1 MRIGMLSWESLYSI
15 QVGGVAP
22 HVSHISENLAGLGHE
37 IHIFSR
43 RGGDFDYYDKIND
56 VHYHRVDVEPIGDI
70 ITEMDQM
77 CESIGE
83 RFGQAQK
90 EFGHFDLVHGHD
102 WHPVLALN
110 NIKIKYNIPYVF
122 TLHSTEW
129 GRNGN
134 RPGLREI
141 SHREWL
147 GGYESSKVIV
157 TTHLMKEEIQ
167 KIYSIPDEKICIIPN
182 GLTKQKLSNS
192 LDPGQVKES
201 FGIHPLAPVILF
213 CGRMNY
219 QKGPDLLVEA
229 IPHVLRTRW
238 DAKFVF
244 VGEGEMRSVCEQ
256 RAKSLNVE
264 QACRFLGYTPTF
276 LKEKLINACDILCVP
291 SRNEPFGIV
300 VLEGWNAGKP
310 VVATKTVSIINN
322 FQDGI
327 LAYVQ
332 PDSIAWCINYLFK
345 NPDDILKFGLAGQKR
360 IQTEFS
366 WKKIAQKTDA
376 IYNLVLGKANEGG
389 VNDAKEK
396 R

>member
-1 MRIGMLSWESLYSI
+1 MRIGMFSWESLYSI

-22 HVSHISENLAGLGHE
+22 HVSQLSENLAYLGHE

-43 RGGDFDYYDKIND
+43 RGGDFDYYDKING
-56 VHYHRVDVEPIGDI
+56 VHYHRADVEPIGDI
-70 ITEMDQM
+70 ITEMDLM
-77 CESIGE
+77 CRSFGE
-83 RFGQAQK
+83 LFGQAQK

-102 WHPVLALN
+102 WHPVLALS
-110 NIKIKYNIPYVF
+110 NIKREYDIPYVF

-134 RPGLREI
+134 RDGLPEI

-157 TTHLMKEEIQ
+157 TTHLMKEEI
-167 KIYSIPDEKICIIPN
+167 KRVYSIPDNKISIIPN
-182 GLTKQKLSNS
+182 GFMKKKVHNS
-192 LDPGQVKES
+192 LDPGRVKES
-201 FGIHPLAPVILF
+201 FDIHPLAPLILF

-229 IPHVLRTRW
+229 VPHVLRNRW

-244 VGEGEMRSVCEQ
+244 VGEGGMRSECEQ

-264 QACRFLGYTPTF
+264 QACRFLGYTSAAV
-276 LKEKLINACDILCVP
+276 KEKLINACDILCVP

-300 VLEGWNAGKP
+300 VLEGWDAGKP
-310 VVATKTVSIINN
+310 VVATEAVSIINN

-332 PDSIAWCINYLFK
+332 PESIAWCINYLFR
-345 NPDDILKFGLAGQKR
+345 NPDIIPKLGIAGQKR
-360 IQTEFS
+360 IKTEFS

-376 IYNLVLGKANEGG
+376 IYNLVLVKANGE
-389 VNDAKEK
+389 VVDDA
-396 R
+396 